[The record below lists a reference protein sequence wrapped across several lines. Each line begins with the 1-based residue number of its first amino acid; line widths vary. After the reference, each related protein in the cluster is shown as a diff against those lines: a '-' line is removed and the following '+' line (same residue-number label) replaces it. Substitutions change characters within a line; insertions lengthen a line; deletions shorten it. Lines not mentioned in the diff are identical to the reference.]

1 MMIPNE
7 TKFQQKFIGLLINK
21 MKIIEIIL
29 IFAIVVFLFFLSKPF
44 QNTTEC
50 LALNPMFPTYDLIV
64 ISNSMNSNEIYILPM
79 DPTNT
84 YLFMKNGNTYGS
96 FYVNFQLNMGIPI
109 LSIVSDTVKYSILST
124 SESVST
130 TAVNN
135 ESLPFASF
143 SITSQMNVLRGTNN
157 FMFENKYVMGFDNVT
172 ATKLCIQLVNDKN
185 NQIIFDFGSV
195 IPEQTTQNPTNPNLY
210 NIASVDLITFSNHT
224 TEKSYS
230 FQETEYGEIRFGK
243 TSYKYVS
250 CYQNKTESPFGRI
263 LMSNNFSIDGSSDQ
277 TFFYFIGNHSTIVF
291 NAIDHL
297 TPGFLKIWNFKS
309 NDMNQFGTFCTIE
322 KDGSFLL
329 NQVPLV
335 GSVFNSKPLLY
346 QSNAEASQTQ
356 DNTNLFNIDRIIIQS
371 LTSQNCIEIFVCNPY
386 CSPQSCTNPYGTYNG
401 GLMIRSILQQNGEY
415 VANPNGIKIIF
426 MNLNTGGTFNIV
438 DEFIS
443 YSNEKYFVAYESTV
457 NTDNVNVLKT
467 GIITSPSQS
476 QSLLYKQFLSNN
488 IPVETLNN
496 PINTITCKNGI
507 NFNNSC
513 GLQITEYGN
522 LMIVNNNNHI
532 IVDIMLKN
540 DSSEPMTFNNN
551 LSVNNETFTNKLE
564 SIQFSNKIS
573 LAVSSGNFQLNGTSS
588 VIDLL
593 GQQPNPSFFKITNKF
608 TNASVSNIQL

>member
-1 MMIPNE
+1 MPNE
-7 TKFQQKFIGLLINK
+7 TKFRQKFIGLLINK

-96 FYVNFQLNMGIPI
+96 FYVNFQLNLGIPI
-109 LSIVSDTVKYSILST
+109 LSIVTETIIYSILST
-124 SESVST
+124 MENLSST
-130 TAVNN
+130 TNN
-135 ESLPFASF
+135 QPLPFANF
-143 SITSQMNVLRGTNN
+143 SITSEMNVLRVTDN
-157 FMFENKYVMGFDNVT
+157 FMFENKYVMGFDNVS

-195 IPEQTTQNPTNPNLY
+195 VPEQTTQNPTNPNLH
-210 NIASVDLITFSNHT
+210 NIVSVDLITFSNHS

-230 FQETEYGEIRFGK
+230 VQETEYGEIVLGQ
-243 TSYKYVS
+243 TSFKYVS
-250 CYQNKTESPFGRI
+250 CYQNKTDSPFGRI

-277 TFFYFIGNHSTIVF
+277 TFLYFIGNHSTIVF
-291 NAIDHL
+291 NAVNHL

-309 NDMNQFGTFCTIE
+309 NDVNQFGTFSTIE

-329 NQVPLV
+329 NQVLPV
-335 GSVFNSKPLLY
+335 GSLFKSKPLLY
-346 QSNAEASQTQ
+346 QSNTEASQTQ

-371 LTSQNCIEIFVCNPY
+371 ITTQNCIEIFVCNPY
-386 CSPQSCTNPYGTYNG
+386 CSLQSCSSPYGAYNG
-401 GLMIRSILQQNGEY
+401 GLMIRSILEQNGEY
-415 VANPNGIKIIF
+415 VANPNGVKTIF

-443 YSNEKYFVAYESTV
+443 YSKEKYFVAYDSTV

-467 GIITSPSQS
+467 GIITNIAP
-476 QSLLYKQFLSNN
+476 LSNN
-488 IPVETLNN
+488 IPIETLNN
-496 PINTITCKNGI
+496 PINTITCTNGI

-540 DSSEPMTFNNN
+540 DSSEPMTFTNN
-551 LSVNNETFTNKLE
+551 LSINEETFTNKLE
-564 SIQFSNKIS
+564 SIQFSNKMS

-588 VIDLL
+588 FIDLL

>member
-1 MMIPNE
+1 
-7 TKFQQKFIGLLINK
+7 
-21 MKIIEIIL
+21 
-29 IFAIVVFLFFLSKPF
+29 
-44 QNTTEC
+44 
-50 LALNPMFPTYDLIV
+50 
-64 ISNSMNSNEIYILPM
+64 
-79 DPTNT
+79 
-84 YLFMKNGNTYGS
+84 
-96 FYVNFQLNMGIPI
+96 MGIPI

-124 SESVST
+124 SESVSS
-130 TAVNN
+130 TANN
-135 ESLPFASF
+135 ESLPFANF
-143 SITSQMNVLRGTNN
+143 SVTSQMNVLRVTDN

-210 NIASVDLITFSNHT
+210 NIASVDLITFSNNS

-277 TFFYFIGNHSTIVF
+277 TFLYFIGNHSTIVF
-291 NAIDHL
+291 NAVDHL

-309 NDMNQFGTFCTIE
+309 NDINQFGTFSTVE

-329 NQVPLV
+329 NQVLPV

-371 LTSQNCIEIFVCNPY
+371 LTSRNCIEIFVCNPY
-386 CSPQSCTNPYGTYNG
+386 CNPQSCTNPYGKYNG
-401 GLMIRSILQQNGEY
+401 GVLIRSMLEQNGEY
-415 VANPNGIKIIF
+415 VANPNGVKTIF

-443 YSNEKYFVAYESTV
+443 YSNEKYFVAYDSNV
-457 NTDNVNVLKT
+457 DTDNVNVLKT
-467 GIITSPSQS
+467 GIITNISP
-476 QSLLYKQFLSNN
+476 LSNN

-532 IVDIMLKN
+532 IVDIMLQN

-551 LSVNNETFTNKLE
+551 LSVNNETFTNKLT

-573 LAVSSGNFQLNGTSS
+573 LSVSSGNFQLNGTSS
-588 VIDLL
+588 FIDLL
-593 GQQPNPSFFKITNKF
+593 GQQPNPSFFKMTNKF

>member
-1 MMIPNE
+1 MPNE
-7 TKFQQKFIGLLINK
+7 TKFRQKFIGLLINK

-96 FYVNFQLNMGIPI
+96 FYVNFQLNLGIPI
-109 LSIVSDTVKYSILST
+109 LSIVTETTIYSILST
-124 SESVST
+124 MENLSST
-130 TAVNN
+130 TNN
-135 ESLPFASF
+135 QPLPFANF
-143 SITSQMNVLRGTNN
+143 SITSEMNVLRVTDN
-157 FMFENKYVMGFDNVT
+157 FMFENKYVMGFDNVS

-195 IPEQTTQNPTNPNLY
+195 VPEQTTQNPTNPNLH
-210 NIASVDLITFSNHT
+210 NIVSVDLITFSNHS

-230 FQETEYGEIRFGK
+230 VQETEYGEIVLGQ
-243 TSYKYVS
+243 TSFKYVS

-277 TFFYFIGNHSTIVF
+277 TFLYFIGNHSTIVF
-291 NAIDHL
+291 NAVNHL
-297 TPGFLKIWNFKS
+297 TPGFLKLWNFKS
-309 NDMNQFGTFCTIE
+309 NDVNQFGTFSTIE

-329 NQVPLV
+329 NQVLPV
-335 GSVFNSKPLLY
+335 GSLFKSKPLLY
-346 QSNAEASQTQ
+346 QSNTEASQTQ

-371 LTSQNCIEIFVCNPY
+371 ITTQNCIEIFVCNPY
-386 CSPQSCTNPYGTYNG
+386 CSPQSCSNPYGAYNG

-415 VANPNGIKIIF
+415 VANPNGVKTIF

-443 YSNEKYFVAYESTV
+443 YSKEKYFVAYDSTV

-467 GIITSPSQS
+467 GIITNISP
-476 QSLLYKQFLSNN
+476 LSNN
-488 IPVETLNN
+488 IPIETLNN
-496 PINTITCKNGI
+496 PINTITCTNGI

-540 DSSEPMTFNNN
+540 DSSEPMTFTNN
-551 LSVNNETFTNKLE
+551 LSINEETFTNKLE
-564 SIQFSNKIS
+564 SIQFSNKMS

-588 VIDLL
+588 FIDLL